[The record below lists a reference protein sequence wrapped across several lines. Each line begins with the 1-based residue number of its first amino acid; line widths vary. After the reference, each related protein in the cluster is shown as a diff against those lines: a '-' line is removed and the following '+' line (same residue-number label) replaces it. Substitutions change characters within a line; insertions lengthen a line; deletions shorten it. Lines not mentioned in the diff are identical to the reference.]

1 MKIIVAHLDIKD
13 VCMYLGK
20 VQCYY
25 LHLRNIIVLLTGARG
40 TELPLPPFFNIL
52 FTFLFNKIS

>member
-1 MKIIVAHLDIKD
+1 MKIIVAHLDIND

-25 LHLRNIIVLLTGARG
+25 LHLRKIIVLLTGARG
-40 TELPLPPFFNIL
+40 TDLPPSPFFEHS
-52 FTFLFNKIS
+52 FHISVQ

>member
-1 MKIIVAHLDIKD
+1 MKIIVAPLDIKD

-25 LHLRNIIVLLTGARG
+25 LHLRKIIVLLTGARG
-40 TELPLPPFFNIL
+40 TELPPPPFF
-52 FTFLFNKIS
+52 